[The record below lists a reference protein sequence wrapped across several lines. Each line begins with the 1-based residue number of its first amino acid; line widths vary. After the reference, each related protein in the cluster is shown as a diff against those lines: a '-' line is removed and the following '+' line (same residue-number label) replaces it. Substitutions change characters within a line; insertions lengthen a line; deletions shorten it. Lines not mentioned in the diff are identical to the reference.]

1 MKKDKLKKIEAKI
14 KKGLPLTKDEA
25 VFHIVYSKE
34 INLEVVRC
42 N

>member
-14 KKGLPLTKDEA
+14 KAGLPLTKDDI
-25 VFHIVYSKE
+25 VFHIVFSKE
-34 INLEVVRC
+34 INLEVARC